1 VPDFWYSG
9 LTDSGT
15 IQDGVLSAPNEAALE
30 DELRQRGVFL
40 IRTEA
45 REAGA
50 AKPGFT
56 DGRIERRELLAFFE
70 YVAASIDVGIP
81 LLEILDDVSGHLQSK
96 RLRAIVTEI
105 RYAVAE
111 EGKSLSAAMGEHPV
125 AFAELYVGT
134 IRAGEATGQLGYAM
148 RQLVDYMDWQ
158 ETISSQL
165 KQATLYPIIV
175 ICAVVLLVIGLIGFV
190 FPRIIPML
198 RSQKIALPWPTRVIL
213 ALSGFVRSD
222 WLIALIGFN
231 AILFAAF
238 LAYRTPRGRLVI
250 DSLALR
256 FPVIGGV
263 VRDVNMARIV
273 TYLSL
278 FYRTGVEIVLSLTL
292 VERVIENRVV
302 ARAIGEAREKVTQ
315 GVSMAAAFGASPLF
329 PKIIIRTIALGEAT
343 GNLDEALSRA
353 REFYSREIPA
363 AVRRMITIL
372 QPVLIAL
379 IGGVILTVAL
389 AIILPILNIYNSI
402 GHR

>member
-1 VPDFWYSG
+1 MPDFWYSG

-15 IQDGVLSAPNEAALE
+15 IQDGVLSAADEAALE

-40 IRTEA
+40 IRTEIRDA
-45 REAGA
+45 AT

-70 YVAASIDVGIP
+70 YVAGSFDVGIP

-96 RLRAIVTEI
+96 RLRVIVTEI

-111 EGKSLSAAMGEHPV
+111 EGKSLSAAMSEHPV
-125 AFAELYVGT
+125 AFPDLYAGT

-175 ICAVVLLVIGLIGFV
+175 IGAVVLLVIGLIGFV

-231 AILFAAF
+231 AIVLFAY

-250 DSLALR
+250 DALALR
-256 FPVIGGV
+256 LPVIGGV

-273 TYLSL
+273 TYISL
-278 FYRTGVEIVLSLTL
+278 FYRTGVELVLSLTL

-302 ARAIGEAREKVTQ
+302 ARAIGEAREQVTQ

-329 PKIIIRTIALGEAT
+329 PKIIVRTIALGEAT

>member
-40 IRTEA
+40 IRTEVRESASA
-45 REAGA
+45 RA
-50 AKPGFT
+50 GFT

-70 YVAASIDVGIP
+70 YVAGSFDVGIP

-96 RLRAIVTEI
+96 RLLAIVAEI

-111 EGKSLSAAMGEHPV
+111 EGKSLSTAMSEHPV
-125 AFAELYVGT
+125 AFPELYVGT

-158 ETISSQL
+158 ETITSQL
-165 KQATLYPIIV
+165 KQATLYPVIV
-175 ICAVVLLVIGLIGFV
+175 ICAVFLLVIGLIGFV

-222 WLIALIGFN
+222 WLIVVLGLNAVALV
-231 AILFAAF
+231 AYV
-238 LAYRTPRGRLVI
+238 AYRTTRGRLAI
-250 DSLALR
+250 DALALR
-256 FPVIGGV
+256 APVIGSV

-278 FYRTGVEIVLSLTL
+278 FYRTGVDLVLSLTL

-302 ARAIGEAREKVTQ
+302 ARAVGQAREQVTE

-329 PKIIIRTIALGEAT
+329 PRIIVRTIALGEAT
-343 GNLDEALSRA
+343 GNLDEALGRA
-353 REFYSREIPA
+353 REFYGREIPA

>member
-1 VPDFWYSG
+1 MPDFWYSG

-40 IRTEA
+40 IRTEV
-45 REAGA
+45 REGS

-70 YVAASIDVGIP
+70 YVAGSFDVGIP

-96 RLRAIVTEI
+96 RLLAVVTEI

-111 EGKSLSAAMGEHPV
+111 EGKSLSTAMSEHPV

-158 ETISSQL
+158 ETITSQL
-165 KQATLYPIIV
+165 KQATLYPVIV
-175 ICAVVLLVIGLIGFV
+175 ICAVVMLVIGLIGFV

-222 WLIALIGFN
+222 WLIVVLAVN
-231 AILFAAF
+231 AILLLAYA
-238 LAYRTPRGRLVI
+238 AYRTTRGRLVI

-256 FPVIGGV
+256 VPIIGSV

-278 FYRTGVEIVLSLTL
+278 FYRTGVELVLSLTL

-302 ARAIGEAREKVTQ
+302 ARAVGQAREQVTE

-329 PKIIIRTIALGEAT
+329 PTIIVRTIALGEAT
-343 GNLDEALSRA
+343 GNLDEALGRA
-353 REFYSREIPA
+353 RGFYSREIPA

>member
-40 IRTEA
+40 IRTEV

-50 AKPGFT
+50 AKPGFV

-70 YVAASIDVGIP
+70 YVAGSFDVGIP
-81 LLEILDDVSGHLQSK
+81 LLDILDDVSNHLQSK

-111 EGKSLSAAMGEHPV
+111 EGKSLSAAMSEHPV
-125 AFAELYVGT
+125 AFPDLYVGT

-175 ICAVVLLVIGLIGFV
+175 IGAVVLLVIGLIGFV

-213 ALSGFVRSD
+213 ALSGFVRRD

-231 AILFAAF
+231 AIVAVAY

-250 DSLALR
+250 DALALR

-302 ARAIGEAREKVTQ
+302 ARAIGEAREQVTQ

>member
-1 VPDFWYSG
+1 MPDFWYSG

-40 IRTEA
+40 IRTEV

-50 AKPGFT
+50 GKAGIT

-70 YVAASIDVGIP
+70 YIAASFDVGIP
-81 LLEILDDVSGHLQSK
+81 LLDILDDVSGHLQSK
-96 RLRAIVTEI
+96 RLRAIVAEI
-105 RYAVAE
+105 RYAVAD
-111 EGKSLSAAMGEHPV
+111 EGKSLSAAMSEHPN
-125 AFAELYVGT
+125 AFADLYVGT

-222 WLIALIGFN
+222 WLIALIGLN
-231 AILFAAF
+231 AILFVAY
-238 LAYRTPRGRLVI
+238 LTYRTPRGRLVM
-250 DSLALR
+250 DSMALR

-302 ARAIGEAREKVTQ
+302 ARAIGEAREQVTQ

>member
-1 VPDFWYSG
+1 MPDFWYSG

-40 IRTEA
+40 IRTEVRDAGTA
-45 REAGA
+45 RA
-50 AKPGFT
+50 GFT

-70 YVAASIDVGIP
+70 YVASSFDVGIP

-111 EGKSLSAAMGEHPV
+111 EGKSLSAAMSEHPV

-134 IRAGEATGQLGYAM
+134 IRAGEASGQLGYAM
-148 RQLVDYMDWQ
+148 RQLVEYMDWQ

-175 ICAVVLLVIGLIGFV
+175 IGAVVLLVIGLIGFV

-231 AILFAAF
+231 VIVVVAY

-256 FPVIGGV
+256 VPVIGSV

-302 ARAIGEAREKVTQ
+302 ARAIGEAREQVTQ

-329 PKIIIRTIALGEAT
+329 PRIVIRTIALGEAT
-343 GNLDEALSRA
+343 GNLDAALSRA

>member
-1 VPDFWYSG
+1 
-9 LTDSGT
+9 
-15 IQDGVLSAPNEAALE
+15 
-30 DELRQRGVFL
+30 
-40 IRTEA
+40 
-45 REAGA
+45 
-50 AKPGFT
+50 
-56 DGRIERRELLAFFE
+56 
-70 YVAASIDVGIP
+70 
-81 LLEILDDVSGHLQSK
+81 
-96 RLRAIVTEI
+96 
-105 RYAVAE
+105 
-111 EGKSLSAAMGEHPV
+111 
-125 AFAELYVGT
+125 
-134 IRAGEATGQLGYAM
+134 M

-158 ETISSQL
+158 ETITSQL
-165 KQATLYPIIV
+165 KQATLYPVIV
-175 ICAVVLLVIGLIGFV
+175 ICAVVMLVIGLIGFV

-222 WLIALIGFN
+222 WLIVVLAVN
-231 AILFAAF
+231 AILLLAYA
-238 LAYRTPRGRLVI
+238 AYRTTRGRLVI

-256 FPVIGGV
+256 VPIIGSV

-278 FYRTGVEIVLSLTL
+278 FYRTGVELVLSLTL

-302 ARAIGEAREKVTQ
+302 ARAVGQAREQVTE

-329 PKIIIRTIALGEAT
+329 PTIIVRTIALGEAT
-343 GNLDEALSRA
+343 GNLDEALGRA
-353 REFYSREIPA
+353 RGFYSREIPA

>member
-1 VPDFWYSG
+1 MPDFWYSG

-40 IRTEA
+40 IRTEV
-45 REAGA
+45 REGS

-70 YVAASIDVGIP
+70 YVAGSFDVGIP

-96 RLRAIVTEI
+96 RLLAVVTEI

-111 EGKSLSAAMGEHPV
+111 EGKSLSTAMSEHPV

-158 ETISSQL
+158 ETITSQL
-165 KQATLYPIIV
+165 KQATLYPVIV
-175 ICAVVLLVIGLIGFV
+175 ICAVVMLVIGLIGFV

-222 WLIALIGFN
+222 WLIVVLAVN
-231 AILFAAF
+231 AILLLAYA
-238 LAYRTPRGRLVI
+238 AYRTTRGRLVI

-256 FPVIGGV
+256 VPIIGSV

-278 FYRTGVEIVLSLTL
+278 FYRTGVELVLSLTL

-302 ARAIGEAREKVTQ
+302 ARAVGQAREQVTE

-329 PKIIIRTIALGEAT
+329 PTIIVRTIALGEAT
-343 GNLDEALSRA
+343 GNLDEALGRA
-353 REFYSREIPA
+353 RGFYSREIPA

-389 AIILPILNIYNSI
+389 AIILPSLNSYTSI